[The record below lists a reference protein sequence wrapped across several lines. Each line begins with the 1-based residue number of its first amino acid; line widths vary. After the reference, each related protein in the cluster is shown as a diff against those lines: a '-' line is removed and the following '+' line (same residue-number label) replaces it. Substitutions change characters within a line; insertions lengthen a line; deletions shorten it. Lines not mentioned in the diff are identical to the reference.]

1 MLREGLREGIVTF
14 VTPYP
19 FVESFVE
26 TSLIPRIRNRKTV
39 FIEYQKSLCNPA
51 KPLMVRGIVTLVTLY
66 LSYTDA
72 GTQTRGARSES
83 LLSLLSLRLAFQR
96 VTG

>member
-1 MLREGLREGIVTF
+1 

-19 FVESFVE
+19 FVESLVE
-26 TSLIPRIRNRKTV
+26 TPLIPRIRNRKTV
-39 FIEYQKSLCNPA
+39 FVEYQKSLCNPA
-51 KPLMVRGIVTLVTLY
+51 KPLMIQGIVTLVTLY

-83 LLSLLSLRLAFQR
+83 LLSLLSLHLAFQG
-96 VTG
+96 VSE